1 MNYSIHASS
10 HCGDGLCYRKGY
22 NTYFPALC
30 QSPQGYGSIR
40 NDDTACNSRIHHAFF
55 FLKFWLSQV
64 QFPHFPSH
72 CHSVCSNRLRNGLKY
87 YISGIGAFCNQRVPQ
102 IRISVIDLRPEIE
115 AVSSADKDGNAIL
128 GRQSACKQEKQQ

>member
-30 QSPQGYGSIR
+30 QSPQGYGSTR
-40 NDDTACNSRIHHAFF
+40 NDDTACNSRIHHASF
-55 FLKFWLSQV
+55 FLKSWLSQV

-87 YISGIGAFCNQRVPQ
+87 YIPGIGAFCSQREFYRCV
-102 IRISVIDLRPEIE
+102 

-128 GRQSACKQEKQQ
+128 GRQSACKQEKKQ